1 MSAPAWPSK
10 VRQKTDEL
18 CSPARTR
25 TAGSTWIGVIL
36 RRLGNGMAD
45 ESKTGILG
53 HLPPLPRAALN
64 NSVIAMEQAYRQ
76 RKGLPLLSDA
86 DIEALKAGQPMPW
99 EVGDGGSPTAPASAP
114 ATPAA
119 APVTPLAPPAFAPT
133 AAASSAGSI
142 SPDVAKW
149 VAEGKKWSKSAI
161 AAEQARRSRKG
172 LPALND
178 AEASALLGEPVEA
191 SAPPA
196 VAAASPAVAVAPA
209 APSGPIST
217 EVAKWVAEGKKW
229 SKSSIAAEQAR
240 RGRKGLPA
248 LTDAEMTALL
258 GEPAAATAP
267 AAVAAPAAKPG
278 AAAPRPAAG
287 PPSAAATVSRGGE
300 SSTYVGT
307 PAVGTSRA
315 AASAGVASVGPED
328 NEINQSRRRFAWA
341 AFAAFMTA
349 WFIAFFRF
357 FLPRTLFE
365 PATSFKIGYPADY
378 GLGVD
383 TKFQQKYRIWVD
395 RTPDRIFV
403 IYARCTHLGCTPD
416 WKPAEN
422 KFKCPCHGSGYDSE
436 GVNFEGPAP
445 RPMDRARL
453 EVAPDGQ
460 ILVDVSKLYQWP
472 KGQPSQFNDPG
483 AFLPT

>member
-1 MSAPAWPSK
+1 
-10 VRQKTDEL
+10 
-18 CSPARTR
+18 
-25 TAGSTWIGVIL
+25 
-36 RRLGNGMAD
+36 MAD

-53 HLPPLPRAALN
+53 HLPPLPRPALN
-64 NSVIAMEQAYRQ
+64 NSVIGMEQAYRQ
-76 RKGLPLLSDA
+76 RKGLPLLTEA

-99 EVGDGGSPTAPASAP
+99 EVGGVAAPSAPAAPAGAPAASASAPPASAP
-114 ATPAA
+114 PAA
-119 APVTPLAPPAFAPT
+119 K
-133 AAASSAGSI
+133 AGGI
-142 SPDVAKW
+142 SEEVAKW
-149 VAEGKKWSKSAI
+149 VAQGNKWSKSTI
-161 AAEQARRSRKG
+161 AAEQARRGRKG
-172 LPALND
+172 LPALNN
-178 AEASALLGEPVEA
+178 AEMSALLGEPVEA

-196 VAAASPAVAVAPA
+196 AAATTPVAAAPAAR
-209 APSGPIST
+209 APSGPISA

-229 SKSSIAAEQAR
+229 GKSTIAAEQAR

-248 LTDAEMTALL
+248 LTDSEVFALL
-258 GEPAAATAP
+258 GEPVAAEAPAAAP
-267 AAVAAPAAKPG
+267 VAAVAA
-278 AAAPRPAAG
+278 R
-287 PPSAAATVSRGGE
+287 PSAAGTRPATGPPPATDSVSRSGE
-300 SSTYVGT
+300 STTYVGT

-315 AASAGVASVGPED
+315 AASAGIASVGPED
-328 NEINQSRRRFAWA
+328 NEVNQGRRRFAWA

-365 PATSFKIGYPADY
+365 PATSFKIGYPADF

-383 TKFQQKYRIWVD
+383 TKFQQKFRIWVD

-445 RPMDRARL
+445 RPMDRAKV
-453 EVAPDGQ
+453 EIAPDGQ

-472 KGQPSQFNDPG
+472 KGQPSAFNDPG

>member
-1 MSAPAWPSK
+1 
-10 VRQKTDEL
+10 
-18 CSPARTR
+18 
-25 TAGSTWIGVIL
+25 
-36 RRLGNGMAD
+36 MAD

-53 HLPPLPRAALN
+53 RLPPLPRPALN
-64 NSVIAMEQAYRQ
+64 NSVIGMEQAYRQ
-76 RKGLPLLSDA
+76 RKGLQLLTDA
-86 DIEALKAGQPMPW
+86 DIEALKTGQPMPW
-99 EVGDGGSPTAPASAP
+99 EVGGVAPPAAASAP
-114 ATPAA
+114 ATPAGA
-119 APVTPLAPPAFAPT
+119 
-133 AAASSAGSI
+133 
-142 SPDVAKW
+142 
-149 VAEGKKWSKSAI
+149 
-161 AAEQARRSRKG
+161 
-172 LPALND
+172 
-178 AEASALLGEPVEA
+178 
-191 SAPPA
+191 
-196 VAAASPAVAVAPA
+196 APA
-209 APSGPIST
+209 APASASPAAAAISE
-217 EVAKWVAEGKKW
+217 EVAKWVAQGNKW
-229 SKSSIAAEQAR
+229 SKSTIAAEQAR

-248 LTDAEMTALL
+248 LNNAEMSALLGEPVEASAPAAAAPAPTPAAVAPAGKAPGGPISAEVAKWVAEGKKWSKSTIAAEQARRGRKSLPALTDAEVAALL
-258 GEPAAATAP
+258 GEPAAAEAP
-267 AAVAAPAAKPG
+267 AAAPVAAAVA
-278 AAAPRPAAG
+278 RPAAAARPATG

-315 AASAGVASVGPED
+315 AASAGVASVGPD
-328 NEINQSRRRFAWA
+328 DSEINQGRRRFAWA

-365 PATSFKIGYPADY
+365 PATSFKIGYPADF

-395 RTPDRIFV
+395 RTADRIFV

-445 RPMDRARL
+445 RPMDRAN
-453 EVAPDGQ
+453 VQIAPDGQ

-472 KGQPSQFNDPG
+472 KGQPSAFNDPG

>member
-1 MSAPAWPSK
+1 
-10 VRQKTDEL
+10 
-18 CSPARTR
+18 
-25 TAGSTWIGVIL
+25 
-36 RRLGNGMAD
+36 MAD
-45 ESKTGILG
+45 ESNTGILG
-53 HLPPLPRAALN
+53 HLPPLPRPALN
-64 NSVIAMEQAYRQ
+64 NSVIGMEQAYRQ
-76 RKGLPLLSDA
+76 RKGLQLLTDA

-99 EVGDGGSPTAPASAP
+99 EVGGVAPPPASAP
-114 ATPAA
+114 AAAPAAPVPAA
-119 APVTPLAPPAFAPT
+119 AAPPQ
-133 AAASSAGSI
+133 AAAAGTI
-142 SPDVAKW
+142 SEEVAKW
-149 VAEGKKWSKSAI
+149 VAQGNKWSKSTI
-161 AAEQARRSRKG
+161 AAEQARRGRKG
-172 LPALND
+172 LPALNN
-178 AEASALLGEPVEA
+178 AEMSALLGEPVEA
-191 SAPPA
+191 SAP
-196 VAAASPAVAVAPA
+196 AAAAPSPAAPA
-209 APSGPIST
+209 PAAKAPSGPISA

-229 SKSSIAAEQAR
+229 SKSTIAAEQAR

-248 LTDAEMTALL
+248 LTDSEVAALL
-258 GEPAAATAP
+258 GEPAEAP
-267 AAVAAPAAKPG
+267 AAAPVAAAVVAKPAA
-278 AAAPRPAAG
+278 AAARPATG
-287 PPSAAATVSRGGE
+287 PPTAAASVSRSGA
-300 SSTYVGT
+300 SVSYVGM

-328 NEINQSRRRFAWA
+328 NEINQARRRFAWA

-365 PATSFKIGYPADY
+365 PATSFKIGYPADF

-436 GVNFEGPAP
+436 GINFEGPAP
-445 RPMDRARL
+445 RPMDRAKV
-453 EVAPDGQ
+453 EIAPDGQ

-472 KGQPSQFNDPG
+472 KGQPSAFNDPG
-483 AFLPT
+483 AYLPT

>member
-1 MSAPAWPSK
+1 
-10 VRQKTDEL
+10 
-18 CSPARTR
+18 
-25 TAGSTWIGVIL
+25 
-36 RRLGNGMAD
+36 MAD

-53 HLPPLPRAALN
+53 HLPPLPRPALN
-64 NSVIAMEQAYRQ
+64 NSVIGMEQAYRQ
-76 RKGLPLLSDA
+76 RKGLTLLTDA

-99 EVGDGGSPTAPASAP
+99 EVGGAGVSAAPPSAP
-114 ATPAA
+114 AAA
-119 APVTPLAPPAFAPT
+119 APVAATPT
-133 AAASSAGSI
+133 AAA
-142 SPDVAKW
+142 PVAATA
-149 VAEGKKWSKSAI
+149 AEG
-161 AAEQARRSRKG
+161 
-172 LPALND
+172 
-178 AEASALLGEPVEA
+178 
-191 SAPPA
+191 
-196 VAAASPAVAVAPA
+196 
-209 APSGPIST
+209 ISE
-217 EVAKWVAEGKKW
+217 EVAKWVAEGRKW
-229 SKSSIAAEQAR
+229 SKSTIAAEQAR

-248 LTDAEMTALL
+248 LNNAEMSALLGEPVEASAPAAAAPVAAAVAAPPAAAPVPSGPISAEVAKWVAEGKKWSKSTIAAEQARRGRKSLPALTASEVAALL
-258 GEPAAATAP
+258 GEPAETP
-267 AAVAAPAAKPG
+267 AAAAPVAAAAAKPPT
-278 AAAPRPAAG
+278 AAPRPAAG
-287 PPSAAATVSRGGE
+287 PPSAATSVSRSGE
-300 SSTYVGT
+300 STTYVGS

-315 AASAGVASVGPED
+315 AASAGLASVGPED
-328 NEINQSRRRFAWA
+328 NDINQGRRRFAWA

-365 PATSFKIGYPADY
+365 PATSFKIGYPADF

-383 TKFQQKYRIWVD
+383 TKFQQKFRIWVD

-445 RPMDRARL
+445 RPMDRAKV
-453 EVAPDGQ
+453 EIAPDGQ

-472 KGQPSQFNDPG
+472 KGQPSQFNDAG